1 MTRLPGATLLA
12 LLLILVP
19 SAHLQG
25 QTTPAA
31 QRPAAVPRLADGS
44 PDMQGYWTNQTFT
57 PLERPAQL
65 KDKAMFTAEEAA
77 AWARRGLDN
86 IHDQPRGA
94 EVTSD
99 AEIHYDD
106 AIWMLEGYPKG
117 AMLRTS
123 IITDPADGR
132 IPPMNAEG
140 QNRAQER
147 AAARK
152 RVGPFDNAQARSLSE
167 RCIYWA
173 HEGPPILPTGYNS
186 NLQIVQ
192 APQTFV
198 VIPEMMPVARI
209 VPLDPSTLRQAQGR
223 PEQRRGTTGSG
234 SPRADSRGDGRPLVS
249 SALRAYRGYSRGR
262 WEGDTMVIETT
273 NYSEKTAWRG
283 ASEHMK
289 VTERFT
295 LISPTTIRYEFTV
308 EDPATWTRPW
318 SGEYEMTRI
327 VGPLFEYAC
336 HEGNY
341 GLPTILRGARLA
353 EATAA
358 KSGESR

>member
-12 LLLILVP
+12 LLLMFAV
-19 SAHLQG
+19 SAHVQG
-25 QTTPAA
+25 QTAPGA
-31 QRPAAVPRLADGS
+31 QRTAAVPRLADGR

-57 PLERPAQL
+57 PLERPAQF
-65 KDKAMFTAEEAA
+65 KDKPMFTAEEAA
-77 AWARRGLDN
+77 AWAKRGLDN

-132 IPPMNAEG
+132 IPPLNAEG
-140 QNRAQER
+140 QKRAQER

-152 RVGPFDNAQARSLSE
+152 QIGPFDNAQARSLSE

-209 VPLDPSTLRQAQGR
+209 VPLDGR
-223 PEQRRGTTGSG
+223 AKVGAAIRGY
-234 SPRADSRGDGRPLVS
+234 RGD
-249 SALRAYRGYSRGR
+249 SRGR
-262 WEGDTMVIETT
+262 WDGDTMVVETS

-283 ASEHMK
+283 ASENMK

-295 LISPTTIRYEFTV
+295 MVSPTTIRYQFTV

-327 VGPLFEYAC
+327 EGPLFEYAC

-358 KSGESR
+358 KSGGSR

>member
-1 MTRLPGATLLA
+1 MLLAFLLA
-12 LLLILVP
+12 LIP
-19 SAHLQG
+19 SVYLQG
-25 QTTPAA
+25 QTAA
-31 QRPAAVPRLADGS
+31 AARRPAAIPRLADGK

-57 PLERPAQL
+57 PLERPAQF
-65 KDKAMFTAEEAA
+65 KDKPTFTAEEAA
-77 AWARRGLDN
+77 AWAKRGLDN

-123 IITDPADGR
+123 IIIDPADGR

-140 QNRAQER
+140 QKRAQER

-152 RVGPFDNAQARSLSE
+152 RVGQFDNAQARSLSE

-209 VPLDPSTLRQAQGR
+209 VPLDGR
-223 PEQRRGTTGSG
+223 PKVGSAIRGYRG
-234 SPRADSRGDGRPLVS
+234 DSRGW
-249 SALRAYRGYSRGR
+249 

-283 ASEHMK
+283 ASENMK

-295 LISPTTIRYEFTV
+295 MISPTTIRYQFTV

-327 VGPLFEYAC
+327 EGPLFEYAC

-358 KSGESR
+358 KSGGSR